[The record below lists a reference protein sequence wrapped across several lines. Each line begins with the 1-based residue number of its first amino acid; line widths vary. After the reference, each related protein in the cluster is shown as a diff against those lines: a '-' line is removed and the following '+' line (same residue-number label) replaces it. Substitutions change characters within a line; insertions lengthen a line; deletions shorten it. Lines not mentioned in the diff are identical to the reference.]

1 LTSVQALGQAPIVEL
16 AKRQQEASVI
26 ELYHNDMSVCAQKVR
41 LTLAEKGLSWTG
53 HHLNLRAG
61 NQHSPEYLKL
71 NPNGVVP
78 TLIDDGR
85 VMIES
90 TMICEYLDDAYPS
103 PPLRPN
109 DPYARGLMRLW
120 TKKLD
125 DWVHADTG
133 TLSSCIAF
141 RHQYLARL
149 DTAEKLEAHLANM
162 PSADKRT
169 RQRANITQ
177 GIKSPYFAEALTR
190 FATLFQQIE
199 TQLGQTRWL
208 AGDIYS
214 LADIGYTPYFLRME
228 QLGLGPA
235 FYGPRVT
242 DWGARLIERPSFA
255 TSIKGLLNPDYLT
268 LFARERETA
277 ASAAQSI
284 LAA

>member
-1 LTSVQALGQAPIVEL
+1 M
-16 AKRQQEASVI
+16 I

-41 LTLAEKGLSWTG
+41 LVLAEKNQPWVG

-61 NQHSPEYLKL
+61 DQHKAAYLEL

-78 TLIDDGR
+78 TLVDDGQ

-90 TMICEYLDDAYPS
+90 TMICEYLDDAYPE

-109 DPYARGLMRLW
+109 DPYPRGQMRLW

-141 RHQYLARL
+141 RYQYLGRL
-149 DTAEKLEAHLANM
+149 DTPEKLEAHLANM
-162 PSADKRT
+162 PSPDKRA

-177 GIKSPYFAEALTR
+177 GMASPYFAEALKR
-190 FATLFQQIE
+190 FARLFQQIE
-199 TQLGQTRWL
+199 TALVGRPWL
-208 AGDIYS
+208 VGESYS

-228 QLGLGPA
+228 QLGLGA
-235 FYGPRVT
+235 SFYGPRVRE
-242 DWGARLIERPSFA
+242 WGARLLARPNFS
-255 TSIKGLLNPDYLT
+255 TGIGDLLNTEYL
-268 LFARERETA
+268 A
-277 ASAAQSI
+277 
-284 LAA
+284 

>member
-1 LTSVQALGQAPIVEL
+1 M
-16 AKRQQEASVI
+16 I

-41 LTLAEKGLSWTG
+41 LTLAEKGLEWTG

-61 NQHSPEYLKL
+61 DQHRPEYLKL

-78 TLIDDGR
+78 TLIDNGR

-90 TMICEYLDDAYPS
+90 TMICEYLDDAYPE
-103 PPLRPN
+103 PPLRPG
-109 DPYARGLMRLW
+109 DPYQRGRMRLW

-141 RHQYLARL
+141 RYQYLARL
-149 DTAEKLEAHLANM
+149 DTPEKLEQHLNNM

-177 GIKSPYFAEALTR
+177 GLESPYFVEALRR
-190 FATLFQQIE
+190 FHGLFRQIE
-199 TQLGQTRWL
+199 EALAESQWL
-208 AGDIYS
+208 AGQTYS
-214 LADIGYTPYFLRME
+214 LADIGYTPYFLRV
-228 QLGLGPA
+228 QHLGLGDA
-235 FYGPRVT
+235 LCGPRT
-242 DWGARLIERPSFA
+242 REWGERLLARPSFA
-255 TSIKGLLNPDYLT
+255 VGVGNMLNPDYLT
-268 LFARERETA
+268 LFAQKRDEA
-277 ASAAQSI
+277 AVAARTL